1 MRLGPGPSGRASIQ
15 VADRKGR
22 VMDRAIA
29 ANLAQDG
36 ADWKVGVDIG
46 GTFIDFCA
54 LEANSGRVASLKV
67 LTTPEDPGAEL
78 MTGLALLAEREGF
91 DPTRMTRFVHGTT
104 VGINTIIQRKGA
116 QLALFTNAGFED
128 VIELAR
134 LRMPDMY
141 SLFCT
146 RPEPLIPRDMVFG
159 IPVRM
164 RADGSESQAPDMD
177 AVERAVATAK
187 ATGAQGIIVSFLHS
201 WRNGAQEAS
210 VKAAIARLAPELF
223 VFSSAEVWPVIREY
237 ERSSTAIL
245 NGYVHPRVSGY
256 LTALEERLKGSGV
269 PARPML
275 TKSNGGLMNA
285 AEGKHACVNML
296 LSGTASGVIG
306 ASWLARRAGEGK
318 ILTLDI
324 GGTSADFALIIGG
337 EPQFGTGELIGEF
350 PLHIPSVSVSS
361 IGVGGGSIAS
371 VDAQGVLRVGPESA
385 GSTPG
390 PACYGRGGQRATV
403 TDAMVVCGWLGHT
416 EMAYGQLK
424 IDVVLAHRAVGDL
437 ATRLGRTVEQ
447 TAQAI
452 LDIAVSE
459 MFVEVEKLASR
470 AGVDLRDF
478 TLMPFGGGGPM
489 LGAFL
494 ARELGMKRLMAPRR
508 PGVVSALGGLVADLR
523 GDFIRTI
530 FAPLSD
536 ASLPGIH
543 SAFEA
548 LAREGRDWLAAQGH
562 DAAAEL
568 SLSCDMRYVGQS
580 YEIEVV
586 LSPEWLVD
594 GDAAAIAQAFHL
606 THERL
611 YDFHDPEGEIELVN
625 ARLSA
630 VGAGPALSFPE
641 IDEKDAPAIPARR
654 LPVYTGQRV
663 ETVDLHDRQAL
674 VPGSVFHGPA
684 VVVQEDTTFA
694 IPIGTQ
700 ARVDRHLNLL
710 LTFGE

>member
-1 MRLGPGPSGRASIQ
+1 
-15 VADRKGR
+15 
-22 VMDRAIA
+22 MDGAIA
-29 ANLAQDG
+29 ADEARNE

-78 MTGLALLAEREGF
+78 MTGLTLLAEREGF
-91 DPTRMTRFVHGTT
+91 DPKRMTRFVHGTT

-116 QLALFTNAGFED
+116 PLALFTNAGFED

-141 SLFCT
+141 SLFCS
-146 RPEPLIPRDMVFG
+146 RPDPLISRDMVFG
-159 IPVRM
+159 IPARM
-164 RADGSESQAPDMD
+164 RADGSESQAPDM
-177 AVERAVATAK
+177 AVVASAVAAAK
-187 ATGAQGIIVSFLHS
+187 ADGAQGIIVSFLHS
-201 WRNGAQEAS
+201 WRNAAQEAA
-210 VKAAIARLAPELF
+210 VKATIARHAPDLF

-237 ERSSTAIL
+237 ERGSTAIL

-256 LTALEERLKGSGV
+256 LTALEERLKDRSV

-285 AEGKHACVNML
+285 AEGKRACVNML

-306 ASWLARRAGEGK
+306 ASWLARQAGEDQV
-318 ILTLDI
+318 LTLDI

-337 EPQFGTGELIGEF
+337 EAQFGTGELIGEF

-403 TDAMVVCGWLGHT
+403 TDAMVVCGWLGHS
-416 EMAYGQLK
+416 EMAYGQLR
-424 IDVVLAHRAVGDL
+424 IDTGLAHRAVGEL
-437 ATRLGRTVEQ
+437 AARLGRPIEQ

-494 ARELGMKRLMAPRR
+494 ARELGMKRVMAPRR

-530 FAPLSD
+530 FSPLSD
-536 ASLPGIH
+536 MSLAGIGE
-543 SAFEA
+543 AFEA

-562 DAAAEL
+562 DGEAEL
-568 SLSCDMRYVGQS
+568 NLSCDMRYVGQS

-586 LSPEWLVD
+586 LQPQWLTD
-594 GDAAAIAQAFHL
+594 GNAVAIAQGFHL
-606 THERL
+606 THEQL
-611 YDFHDPEGEIELVN
+611 YDFHDPDGEIELVN
-625 ARLSA
+625 VRLSA
-630 VGAGPALSFPE
+630 IGAGPKLSLPE
-641 IDEKDAPAIPARR
+641 AEEVEVAAIPARR
-654 LPVYTGQRV
+654 LPVYTGLNV
-663 ETVDLHDRQAL
+663 ETVDLYERQAL
-674 VPGSVFHGPA
+674 VAGSKFHGPA

-694 IPIGTQ
+694 IPAGAQ

-710 LTFGE
+710 LTFPE

>member
-1 MRLGPGPSGRASIQ
+1 
-15 VADRKGR
+15 
-22 VMDRAIA
+22 MDGAIA
-29 ANLAQDG
+29 ADLAQDA

-54 LEANSGRVASLKV
+54 LEATSGRVASLKV

-116 QLALFTNAGFED
+116 PLALFTNAGFED

-164 RADGSESQAPDMD
+164 RADGTESQAPDMG

-187 ATGAQGIIVSFLHS
+187 AAGAQGIIVSFLHS

-306 ASWLARRAGEGK
+306 ASWLARQAGEDK

-390 PACYGRGGQRATV
+390 PACYGRGGERATV

-424 IDVVLAHRAVGDL
+424 IDPGLAHRAVGDL
-437 ATRLGRTVEQ
+437 ASRLGRTVEQ
-447 TAQAI
+447 AAQAI

-470 AGVDLRDF
+470 SGVDLRDF

-494 ARELGMKRLMAPRR
+494 ARELGMRRLMAPRR

-536 ASLPGIH
+536 ASLPAIL

-568 SLSCDMRYVGQS
+568 TLSCDMRYVGQS

-586 LSPEWLVD
+586 LSPEWLGD
-594 GDAAAIAQAFHL
+594 GDAAAIAQAFHR

-611 YDFHDPEGEIELVN
+611 YDFHDPDGEIELVN

-630 VGAGPALSFPE
+630 VGAGPALSFPQ

-654 LPVYTGQRV
+654 LPVYTGLGV

-694 IPIGTQ
+694 IPVGTQ

>member
-1 MRLGPGPSGRASIQ
+1 
-15 VADRKGR
+15 
-22 VMDRAIA
+22 MDGAIA
-29 ANLAQDG
+29 ADEAQNE

-54 LEANSGRVASLKV
+54 LETRSGRVASLKV
-67 LTTPEDPGAEL
+67 LTTPDHPGAEL
-78 MTGLALLAEREGF
+78 MAGLALLAEREGF
-91 DPTRMTRFVHGTT
+91 DPIHMTRFVHGTT

-116 QLALFTNAGFED
+116 PLALFTNAGFED

-141 SLFCT
+141 SLFCA
-146 RPEPLIPRDMVFG
+146 RPDPLISRDMVFG
-159 IPVRM
+159 IPARM
-164 RADGSESQAPDMD
+164 RADGSETQAPDL
-177 AVERAVATAK
+177 AVVERAVAAAK
-187 ATGAQGIIVSFLHS
+187 AGGAQGIIVSFLHA
-201 WRNGAQEAS
+201 WRNAAQEAS
-210 VKAAIARLAPELF
+210 VKAAIARLAPDVF
-223 VFSSAEVWPVIREY
+223 VFTSAEVWPVIREY

-256 LTALEERLKGSGV
+256 LTALEERLRSCGV

-285 AEGKHACVNML
+285 AEGKRACVNML

-306 ASWLARRAGEGK
+306 ASWLARQAGEDK

-324 GGTSADFALIIGG
+324 GGTSADFALIIDG
-337 EPQFGTGELIGEF
+337 EAQFGTGELIGEF

-385 GSTPG
+385 GSAPG
-390 PACYGRGGQRATV
+390 PACYGRGGERATV
-403 TDAMVVCGWLGHT
+403 TDAMVVCGWLGHS
-416 EMAYGQLK
+416 EMAYGQLR
-424 IDVVLAHRAVGDL
+424 IDTGLAHRAVGEL
-437 ATRLGRTVEQ
+437 AARLGRTIEQ

-470 AGVDLRDF
+470 AGVDLSDF

-494 ARELGMKRLMAPRR
+494 ARELGMKRVMAPRR

-530 FAPLSD
+530 FSPLSA
-536 ASLPGIH
+536 ASLPAIRE
-543 SAFEA
+543 AFEA
-548 LAREGRDWLAAQGH
+548 LAGEGRHWLAEQGH

-568 SLSCDMRYVGQS
+568 NLFCDMRYVGQS

-586 LSPEWLVD
+586 LSPQWLAD
-594 GDAAAIAQAFHL
+594 GDMAAIVRAFHL
-606 THERL
+606 THQQL
-611 YDFHDPEGEIELVN
+611 YDFHDPDGDIELVN
-625 ARLSA
+625 IRLSA
-630 VGAGPALSFPE
+630 IGAGPKLSFPQT
-641 IDEKDAPAIPARR
+641 DEVDAPANPARR
-654 LPVYTGQRV
+654 LPVYTGLGV
-663 ETVDLHDRQAL
+663 ETVDLHDRQTL
-674 VPGSVFHGPA
+674 MPGSTFHGPA

-694 IPIGTQ
+694 IPAGAQ

-710 LTFGE
+710 LTFPE

>member
-1 MRLGPGPSGRASIQ
+1 
-15 VADRKGR
+15 
-22 VMDRAIA
+22 MDGTIA
-29 ANLAQDG
+29 ANEARQE

-54 LEANSGRVASLKV
+54 LEVNSGRLASLKV

-91 DPTRMTRFVHGTT
+91 DPVRMTRFVHGTT

-116 QLALFTNAGFED
+116 PLALLTNAGFED

-141 SLFCT
+141 SLFCS
-146 RPEPLIPRDMVFG
+146 RPDPLISRDMVFG
-159 IPVRM
+159 IPARM
-164 RADGSESQAPDMD
+164 RADGRESRAPDMA
-177 AVERAVATAK
+177 AVESAVAAAK
-187 ATGAQGIIVSFLHS
+187 LNGAQGIIISFLHA
-201 WRNGAQEAS
+201 WRNAAQEAA
-210 VKAAIARLAPELF
+210 VKAVITRLAPDLF
-223 VFSSAEVWPVIREY
+223 VFTSAEVWPVIREY

-256 LTALEERLKGSGV
+256 LTALEERLRSRGV

-285 AEGKHACVNML
+285 AEGKRACVNML

-306 ASWLARRAGEGK
+306 ASWLARQAGEDK
-318 ILTLDI
+318 VLTLDI

-337 EPQFGTGELIGEF
+337 KAQFGTGELIGEF

-361 IGVGGGSIAS
+361 IGVGGGSIAG

-390 PACYGRGGQRATV
+390 PACYGRGGERATV
-403 TDAMVVCGWLGHT
+403 TDAMVVCGWLGHS
-416 EMAYGQLK
+416 EMAYGQLR
-424 IDVVLAHRAVGDL
+424 IDTRLAYRTVGDL
-437 ATRLGRTVEQ
+437 AARLGRPVEQ

-470 AGVDLRDF
+470 AGVDLREF

-494 ARELGMKRLMAPRR
+494 ARELGMKRVMAPRR

-523 GDFIRTI
+523 GDFIRTV
-530 FAPLSD
+530 FSPLSD
-536 ASLPGIH
+536 ASLPAIRE
-543 SAFEA
+543 AFDA
-548 LAREGRDWLAAQGH
+548 LAGEGRHWLAAQGH

-568 SLSCDMRYVGQS
+568 NLFCDMRYVGQS

-586 LSPEWLVD
+586 LSPQWLAD
-594 GDAAAIAQAFHL
+594 GDMAAIVQAFHL
-606 THERL
+606 THQQL
-611 YDFHDPEGEIELVN
+611 YDFHDPDGDVELVN
-625 ARLSA
+625 IRLSA
-630 VGAGPALSFPE
+630 IGAGPKLSLPQA
-641 IDEKDAPAIPARR
+641 DAVDAPANPARR
-654 LPVYTGQRV
+654 LAVYTGLGV
-663 ETVDLHDRQAL
+663 ETVDLHDRQTL
-674 VPGSVFHGPA
+674 VPGSTFHGPA

-694 IPIGTQ
+694 IPAGTQ

-710 LTFGE
+710 LTFPE

>member
-1 MRLGPGPSGRASIQ
+1 
-15 VADRKGR
+15 
-22 VMDRAIA
+22 MDGAIA
-29 ANLAQDG
+29 CTVDEAQNE

-54 LEANSGRVASLKV
+54 LEVRSGRVASLKV

-78 MTGLALLAEREGF
+78 MTGLRVLAEREGF
-91 DPTRMTRFVHGTT
+91 DPARMTRFVHGTT

-116 QLALFTNAGFED
+116 PLALFTNAGFED

-141 SLFCT
+141 SLFCS
-146 RPEPLIPRDMVFG
+146 RPDPLISRDMVFG

-164 RADGSESQAPDMD
+164 RADGSESRAPDMA
-177 AVERAVATAK
+177 AVERAVTAAK
-187 ATGAQGIIVSFLHS
+187 ANGAQGIIVSFLHS
-201 WRNGAQEAS
+201 WRNAAQEAS
-210 VKAAIARLAPELF
+210 VKAAIARLAPDLF

-256 LTALEERLKGSGV
+256 LTALEERLKSRGV

-285 AEGKHACVNML
+285 AEGKRACVNML

-306 ASWLARRAGEGK
+306 ASWLARQAGEDRV
-318 ILTLDI
+318 LTLDI
-324 GGTSADFALIIGG
+324 GGTSADFALIIDG

-390 PACYGRGGQRATV
+390 PACYGRGGERATV
-403 TDAMVVCGWLGHT
+403 TDAMVVCGWLGHS
-416 EMAYGQLK
+416 EMAYGQLS
-424 IDVVLAHRAVGDL
+424 IDTGLAHRAVGEL
-437 ATRLGRTVEQ
+437 ATRLGRPIEQ

-494 ARELGMKRLMAPRR
+494 ARELGMKRVMAPRR

-530 FAPLSD
+530 FSPLSGV
-536 ASLPGIH
+536 SLAGIRE
-543 SAFEA
+543 AFGA
-548 LAREGRDWLAAQGH
+548 LAHEGRDWLVAQGH

-568 SLSCDMRYVGQS
+568 SLTCDMRYVGQS
-580 YEIEVV
+580 YEIEVA
-586 LSPEWLVD
+586 LLPEWLAD
-594 GDAAAIAQAFHL
+594 GNVAAIEQAFHL

-625 ARLSA
+625 VRLSA
-630 VGAGPALSFPE
+630 IGAGPKLSFPE
-641 IDEKDAPAIPARR
+641 IDEIDAPAIPARR
-654 LPVYTGQRV
+654 LPVYTGASV

-674 VPGSVFHGPA
+674 MPGSTFQGPA

-694 IPIGTQ
+694 IPAGAQ
-700 ARVDRHLNLL
+700 ASVDRHLNLL
-710 LTFGE
+710 LTFPE